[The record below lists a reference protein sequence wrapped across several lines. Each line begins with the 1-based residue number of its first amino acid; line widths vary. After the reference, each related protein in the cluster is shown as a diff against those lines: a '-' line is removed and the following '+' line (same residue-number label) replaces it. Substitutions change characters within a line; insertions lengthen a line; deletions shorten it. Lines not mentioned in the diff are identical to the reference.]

1 MVPNNQIAAAVTED
15 YPSVTV
21 ETFDCGYALRPPRL
35 TRPRSNVLVIFCAMS
50 SGSCGVSYRDALAL
64 LLSACSAVERLQLST
79 LACMRAL
86 LEQWARLMPP
96 KSSTDSIDGPLSG
109 LRA

>member
-35 TRPRSNVLVIFCAMS
+35 TRPRSNLLVIFCAMS

-64 LLSACSAVERLQLST
+64 LLSDPSCQHWRACVAGAVG
-79 LACMRAL
+79 AVDA
-86 LEQWARLMPP
+86 LMPP